1 VERLVICCRTRTI
14 WLADT
19 TIADRWWD
27 TKREKMLK
35 RASEKS
41 MDLLDR
47 QSCYRAL
54 QTHDRRFDGRF
65 YVGVTSTRIYCR
77 PICTVKTPKLE
88 NCRFFPAAA
97 VAESQGFR
105 PCLRCRPELAPGNS
119 VLDVSERQARRAAV
133 MIDEGYLVEH
143 DIPDLADRLNM
154 TDRHL
159 RRIFKQEYGISV
171 IDYAQTQRLLIAK
184 RLLADTTLPIVEVA
198 ISSGFAS
205 LRRFNALFQQRY
217 RLKPTDLRKSGRI
230 KRDEDSFHFELGY
243 RPPYDW
249 PAMTAFLSARTIPGV
264 EHVAE
269 NRYLRTVSIRTKD
282 DVRTGWI
289 EVANNERRSSLR
301 IKVAPSLARSIPVV
315 LTRLKRQFDLSCDP
329 IPITEVLGSS
339 LPVICGLRVPGAFDG
354 FETAVRAV
362 LGQQVSVKA
371 ARTLAGRIAARFGE
385 TLDTP
390 WLQLTHTFPNAARI
404 AQATVDQICSVGLTR
419 GRAATIIGLAQAI
432 STGQIRLDHTFDVA
446 ATMAAMKTVP
456 GIGEWT
462 AQYVAM
468 RVLAWP
474 DAFPHTDLGIKKA
487 LGESNPRQVLMR
499 SEQWKPW
506 RAYAAINLWHSL
518 NDVTGG

>member
-1 VERLVICCRTRTI
+1 
-14 WLADT
+14 
-19 TIADRWWD
+19 
-27 TKREKMLK
+27 
-35 RASEKS
+35 

-47 QSCYRAL
+47 QGCYRAL

-77 PICTVKTPKLE
+77 PICTVKIPKLE

-119 VLDVSERQARRAAV
+119 ILDVSEKQARRAAV
-133 MIDEGYLVEH
+133 MIDEGYLIEH

-184 RLLADTTLPIVEVA
+184 RLLADTTLPIIEVA
-198 ISSGFAS
+198 MSSGFAS

-217 RLKPTDLRKSGRI
+217 RLKPTDLRKSGRT
-230 KRDEDSFHFELGY
+230 KPDEDSLHFELGY

-249 PAMTAFLSARTIPGV
+249 SSMMAFLSARTIPAV
-264 EHVAE
+264 EHVIDD
-269 NRYLRTVSIRTKD
+269 RYLRTVAIKTKSD
-282 DVRTGWI
+282 LRTGWI
-289 EVANNERRSSLR
+289 EVANDERRSTLR
-301 IKVAPSLARSIPVV
+301 IKVASSLARSIPVV
-315 LTRLKRQFDLSCDP
+315 LMRLKRQFDLSCDP
-329 IPITEVLGSS
+329 IPIADALASS
-339 LPVICGLRVPGAFDG
+339 LPIVSGLRVPGAFDG
-354 FETAVRAV
+354 FETAVRAI

-371 ARTLAGRIAARFGE
+371 ARTLAGRIAARFGD
-385 TLDTP
+385 TLETP
-390 WLQLTHTFPNAARI
+390 WPHLTQTFPNAVRI
-404 AQATVDQICSVGLTR
+404 ARATVDEVCALGLTKA
-419 GRAATIIGLAQAI
+419 RAATMIGLAQAVA
-432 STGQIRLDHTFDVA
+432 TGRIRLDHTMDVA
-446 ATMAAMKTVP
+446 TTMSALKTVP

-487 LGESNPRQVLMR
+487 LGESSPRQVLAR

-518 NDVTGG
+518 NDIAGG